1 MPGQNCQIES
11 QNMSLKPLTHLRLKA
26 LTTKGI
32 LWRGLLVCCETKK
45 EGKKREKRKTIE
57 FRAQSK
63 WTIKDYGL
71 TLPLLSLA

>member
-1 MPGQNCQIES
+1 MGE
-11 QNMSLKPLTHLRLKA
+11 A
-26 LTTKGI
+26 
-32 LWRGLLVCCETKK
+32 KK

-57 FRAQSK
+57 FRAQTK